1 MDSIVEEIKSRIDI
15 IDLISEHV
23 DLKKAGQNYKGLCP
37 FHSEKSPSFM
47 ASPSKQIFH
56 CFGCNKGGDIFAFVM
71 NYENMTFHEALS
83 YLSKKAGIKSEVRSL
98 ESGVKSGLKESLFA
112 IYKEAL
118 VFFQDN
124 LKNSNQALSY
134 LKERGVNS
142 ETIERFSIGLSKNEK
157 DGLFNYLR
165 KQGFQQE
172 HIKASGLVIFN
183 TPLNHPLTNGE
194 LNGGVYDFF
203 RYRLMFP
210 IFDLQGRV
218 IAFGGRILST
228 SKNAPKYINSSDSP
242 LFKKGESSYGINIA
256 KNPISQKGYSIIV
269 EGYLDVVMCHQHNIT
284 NAIAP
289 LGTALTSGQ
298 IKKLKRFSNKV
309 LLIFDGDSAGISAT
323 KRSVELCYAE
333 GMTAKILLLPQGE
346 DPDTFL
352 RRHGEEKFRKYMSTA
367 LSPVD
372 FLLKIYGKSK
382 LDAVRNMLRLII
394 VCPDSLQRDETI
406 RELAEKSKINEL
418 TIREELKNIIPREH
432 KTEDKRQKS
441 GNLDYRINRE
451 EKMLLNIALSKPD
464 KADAIIN
471 CIEPQIIEDLAI
483 KRVFEKIK
491 TVIDNGHELSVER
504 LLSVCDEE
512 GQKLITMLSINPE
525 IDEEHIDENMKDC
538 LKIIKIKGIQ
548 RQIIS
553 ASEAGDLKL
562 LRSLLFE
569 KREAVR
575 GGH

>member
-1 MDSIVEEIKSRIDI
+1 MNSIVEEIKSRIDI

-37 FHSEKSPSFM
+37 FHSEKTPSFM

-83 YLSKKAGIKSEVRSL
+83 YLSRKAGIKSVVNQ
-98 ESGVKSGLKESLFA
+98 GAGAKSGLKESLFA

-118 VFFQDN
+118 IFFQNN
-124 LKNSNQALSY
+124 LKNSKQALSY
-134 LKERGVNS
+134 LKERGINS
-142 ETIERFSIGLSKNEK
+142 ETIERFSIGFSKHEK
-157 DGLFNYLR
+157 DSLFNYLK

-172 HIKASGLVIFN
+172 HIKASGLVNFN
-183 TPLNHPLTNGE
+183 ITLNPSSTSE
-194 LNGGVYDFF
+194 EVYDFF
-203 RYRLMFP
+203 RNRLMFP
-210 IFDLQGRV
+210 IFDLQGRA
-218 IAFGGRILST
+218 IAFGGRILSP
-228 SKNAPKYINSSDSP
+228 SKNAPKYINSSDSL
-242 LFKKGESSYGINIA
+242 LFRKGESSYGLNIA
-256 KNPISQKGYSIIV
+256 KNSISQKGYSIIV
-269 EGYLDVVMCHQHNIT
+269 EGYFDVVMCHHHNII

-289 LGTALTSGQ
+289 LGTALTLEQ
-298 IKKLKRFSNKV
+298 IRKLKRFSNKA

-333 GMTAKILLLPQGE
+333 GMIAKILLLPQGE

-352 RRHGEEKFRKYMSTA
+352 RRHGEEKFRKYMSKA

-382 LDAVRNMLRLII
+382 LDAVRNMLKLII

-418 TIREELKNIIPREH
+418 TIREELKNIIPGEH
-432 KTEDKRQKS
+432 KTTDKKQKS
-441 GNLDYRINRE
+441 GKLKYSIPRE

-464 KADAIIN
+464 KADAIVN
-471 CIEPQIIEDLAI
+471 CIEIQLIEDPVI
-483 KRVFEKIK
+483 KSVFEKIK
-491 TVIDNGHELSVER
+491 TLIDDGHELSIER
-504 LLSVCDEE
+504 LLPVCDEE

-525 IDEEHIDENMKDC
+525 IDEEHIDESMKDC

-548 RQIIS
+548 RQIIF
-553 ASEAGDLKL
+553 ASEAEDLKL

-569 KREAVR
+569 KKKAV
-575 GGH
+575 GGGIERSI